1 MKSKALGRGL
11 DALFGEIEE
20 AYSNEG
26 TQKDEILDVVIKEI
40 KINPYQPRKHFDETS
55 LQELSESIKKD
66 GLLQPVIV
74 TRSVDGYTLI
84 AGERRLRASKLAKL
98 KTVKAIVINAKE
110 EELREFAL
118 IENIQRDELNS
129 IELAFAYSELLKLHN
144 LTHEE
149 LSLKIHKGRTHI
161 TNTLR
166 LLQLSTKTQKA
177 LVEKKISAGHAK
189 VLVGLSEK
197 DQQLVV
203 NSIIGQKL
211 SVREVE
217 VLIKSMKNTPSA
229 VPKLEKNTITYDFSH
244 IKSKFENLGYKSKSS
259 KNKLTIEFENEA
271 QIVSFMEQI
280 SK

>member
-26 TQKDEILDVVIKEI
+26 TQKDEILDVLIKEI
-40 KINPYQPRKHFDETS
+40 KTNPYQPRKHFDETS

-66 GLLQPVIV
+66 GVLQPVIV

-98 KTVKAIVINAKE
+98 KTIKAIVINAKE

-149 LSLKIHKGRTHI
+149 LSLKIHKSRTHI

-166 LLQLSTKTQKA
+166 LMQLSVKTQKA

-217 VLIKSMKNTPSA
+217 ILIKSMKNTPYTA
-229 VPKLEKNTITYDFSH
+229 PKLEKNTISYDFSP
-244 IKSKFENLGYKSKSS
+244 IKNKFDNLGYKSKSS
-259 KNKLTIEFENEA
+259 NNKLIIEFENEA
-271 QIVSFMEQI
+271 QIVSFLEQI